1 MIWRAAFCI
10 EILLLAVASAFPATR
25 QDEVLTIKV
34 MSATTESIPLST
46 DDNGVPKNC
55 GIMDYDAYCHHSR
68 NAIVRH
74 TILVQDSDGKS
85 FTVTCTVDSIWSK
98 CTDLP
103 VGVVFIAERTKHGI
117 TVHYPNAKGKDVKQA
132 YALVTAGARNSIAAE
147 PQESAV
153 LMPPDGGVEAATAP
167 VAEITREIVK
177 CKFTSTPAGADI
189 ALDGKYVGNAPSAIA
204 VAPGTHLVEMSMP
217 GFSSWRRQLTVYAG
231 SDVDVNA
238 TLQKR

>member
-10 EILLLAVASAFPATR
+10 EMLLLAVALASAATK
-25 QDEVLTIKV
+25 QGEVLTIRI

-68 NAIVRH
+68 NAIVHH

-85 FTVTCTVDSIWSK
+85 FTVSCTVDSIWSK

-103 VGVVFIAERTKHGI
+103 VGMVFIAERTKHGI
-117 TVHYPNAKGKDVKQA
+117 TVHYPNAKGKEVKQA
-132 YALVTAGARNSIAAE
+132 YALATAGGKSPVASV
-147 PQESAV
+147 PQQSASV
-153 LMPPDGGVEAATAP
+153 AFSDDDAQAGSVAATETSRA
-167 VAEITREIVK
+167 TVK
-177 CKFTSTPAGADI
+177 CKFNSTPAGADI
-189 ALDGKYVGNAPSAIA
+189 TLDGKYVGNAPSSIA
-204 VAPGTHLVEMSMP
+204 VESGTHLVEMTMP
-217 GFSSWRRQLTVYAG
+217 GFSTWKRQLTVYAG